1 MSNLS
6 AQLTAQL
13 RCPITGS
20 VLEQRGQQLLSVGTG
35 PAGETYAYPIV
46 EGIPVILANEATA
59 LHATSQG

>member
-20 VLEQRGQQLLSVGTG
+20 VLEQRSQQLVSVGTG
-35 PAGETYAYPIV
+35 PKGETYGYSIV
-46 EGIPVILANEATA
+46 EGIPVMLANEATA
-59 LHATSQG
+59 LDAKSKG